1 MDHRNQMEEW
11 FYQYGDDVYNFIVYL
26 TGTTDVEDI
35 VQEVFLKALR
45 SVSSFEARA
54 NPKTWLLAIARNLVI
69 DKSRRKKLFTFFP
82 IDVVQSKLSATD
94 NGDPEKSLLS
104 DETQS
109 EIYYAIL
116 SLKQSYKDVLVSRLI
131 VELTVDETALI
142 LNWSNTKV
150 TLTYHRA
157 IKALQKKLKITN
169 EGGTNGYER
178 TLL

>member
-1 MDHRNQMEEW
+1 MNHTNQMEEW
-11 FYQYGDDVYNFIVYL
+11 FYQYGDDVYNFLVYL
-26 TGTTDVEDI
+26 TGTKDVEDI

-45 SVSSFEARA
+45 SISSFEARA
-54 NPKTWLLAIARNLVI
+54 NPKTWLLTIARNLVI

-82 IDVVQSKLSATD
+82 IDIAQSKLAATD
-94 NGDPEKSLLS
+94 YGDPEKTLLS

-116 SLKQSYKDVLVSRLI
+116 SLKQSYKDVLILRLI
-131 VELTVDETALI
+131 VELTVDETASV
-142 LNWSNTKV
+142 LNWSNSKV

-157 IKALQKKLKITN
+157 IKALQKKIKFTI

-178 TLL
+178 TLP